1 MNPRRSFLYGFALGI
16 MLATVS
22 SYYHFCRPQQQTVS
36 DLTLYNDAARS
47 AASATPAAKA
57 APSP

>member
-22 SYYHFCRPQQQTVS
+22 SYYHFCRPAQPQSVS
-36 DLTLYNDAARS
+36 DLIMHSEL
-47 AASATPAAKA
+47 ATPAGVA
-57 APSP
+57 AH

>member
-22 SYYHFCRPQQQTVS
+22 SYYHFCRPTQPQSVS
-36 DLTLYNDAARS
+36 DLMMHSEL
-47 AASATPAAKA
+47 A
-57 APSP
+57 APVSVVAR

>member
-22 SYYHFCRPQQQTVS
+22 SYYHFCRPQQLQSVTELLQS
-36 DLTLYNDAARS
+36 TEI
-47 AASATPAAKA
+47 
-57 APSP
+57 APR

>member
-22 SYYHFCRPQQQTVS
+22 SYYHFCRPLQQQQSVS
-36 DLTLYNDAARS
+36 GLILHSDAQIPAAR
-47 AASATPAAKA
+47 
-57 APSP
+57 

>member
-22 SYYHFCRPQQQTVS
+22 SYYHFCRPLPPQS
-36 DLTLYNDAARS
+36 GLGAP
-47 AASATPAAKA
+47 ASPQS
-57 APSP
+57 SPFSLK

>member
-22 SYYHFCRPQQQTVS
+22 SYYHFCRPQQLQSVTELS
-36 DLTLYNDAARS
+36 HS
-47 AASATPAAKA
+47 ADIATR
-57 APSP
+57 

>member
-22 SYYHFCRPQQQTVS
+22 SYYHFCRPSEPQSVS
-36 DLTLYNDAARS
+36 DLMMRS
-47 AASATPAAKA
+47 ELATPVSVVAH
-57 APSP
+57 

>member
-22 SYYHFCRPQQQTVS
+22 SYYHFCRPQQLQSVTELLQS
-36 DLTLYNDAARS
+36 SET
-47 AASATPAAKA
+47 
-57 APSP
+57 APR